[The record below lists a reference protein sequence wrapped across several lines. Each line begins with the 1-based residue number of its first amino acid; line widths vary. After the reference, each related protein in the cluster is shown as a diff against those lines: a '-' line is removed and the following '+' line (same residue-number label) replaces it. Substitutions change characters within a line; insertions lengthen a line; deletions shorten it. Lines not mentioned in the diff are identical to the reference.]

1 MSIELTKKII
11 FSGPMG
17 AGKTT
22 AITAISE
29 IDPIKSDVKNNDTD
43 LHGKT
48 MTTMAMDYGMLTLE
62 DGCKLT
68 LYGTPGQERLKFMW
82 PIVARGAVGVIIL
95 VANDHP
101 DPVAAFD
108 VYLDSFS
115 DLIASSNAVIGI
127 TKTEINQT
135 NNIADYQAHLHSRGL
150 TLPVFC
156 VDVRKPQDVLLLLN
170 GLLSTC
176 EVKRQQ

>member
-48 MTTMAMDYGMLTLE
+48 MTTMAMDYGMVTLE
-62 DGCKLT
+62 DG
-68 LYGTPGQERLKFMW
+68 
-82 PIVARGAVGVIIL
+82 
-95 VANDHP
+95 
-101 DPVAAFD
+101 
-108 VYLDSFS
+108 
-115 DLIASSNAVIGI
+115 
-127 TKTEINQT
+127 
-135 NNIADYQAHLHSRGL
+135 
-150 TLPVFC
+150 
-156 VDVRKPQDVLLLLN
+156 
-170 GLLSTC
+170 
-176 EVKRQQ
+176 